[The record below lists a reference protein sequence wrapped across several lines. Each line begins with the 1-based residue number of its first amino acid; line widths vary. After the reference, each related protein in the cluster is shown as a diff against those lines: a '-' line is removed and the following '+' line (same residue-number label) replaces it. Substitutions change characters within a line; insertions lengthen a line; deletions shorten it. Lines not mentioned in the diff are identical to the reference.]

1 MLRNVRIT
9 PRVIAKVRQP
19 LASFRSRF
27 WYARKATSFCTEIC
41 TEVGASRFDLVFR
54 AIFVLFR
61 GLFSGDDIPIHE
73 VTRKHPI
80 LGLMSA
86 LANNFILSQLI
97 WQDVFGVLRRLWD
110 YVNYDFHV
118 GNIRV
123 SLSSLVTGAI
133 VLTLT
138 LFLART
144 ATAVL
149 DRRLGI
155 RGNIDEGLRYTICRL
170 VRYLILTIGILL
182 SLRLAFGLDLTSLA
196 VVFTALSVGIGFGLQ
211 YIAADIASG
220 FILLFERP
228 IRVGDRITIGEDE
241 GDISSINLRTTIVM
255 TNDRVAIIV
264 PNSKLVTQRVVNWS
278 YGDPRARISITIG
291 VATDSDVDLVTKT
304 LLDAAQ
310 GVDYVLDDP
319 APKVQFMRFGEYS
332 LEFRLLVWTRNPNRH
347 PQIKSDINYRIEK
360 LTRERGIVIPFPTQ
374 EFLLK
379 GIEIPRIKDL
389 SDLISE
395 QKGSEQPSSSSR
407 DHSSA
412 KGRE

>member
-1 MLRNVRIT
+1 
-9 PRVIAKVRQP
+9 
-19 LASFRSRF
+19 
-27 WYARKATSFCTEIC
+27 
-41 TEVGASRFDLVFR
+41 
-54 AIFVLFR
+54 
-61 GLFSGDDIPIHE
+61 
-73 VTRKHPI
+73 
-80 LGLMSA
+80 MSA